1 MPHSDYIYIFLA
13 FIFYFTLEIVYF
25 LLSITEFCIEISAFW
40 TGVAMKCH
48 PNGSNAATKEE
59 KCILSH

>member
-25 LLSITEFCIEISAFW
+25 LLSITEFCIEICFLDWCTHEVSS
-40 TGVAMKCH
+40 K
-48 PNGSNAATKEE
+48 
-59 KCILSH
+59 